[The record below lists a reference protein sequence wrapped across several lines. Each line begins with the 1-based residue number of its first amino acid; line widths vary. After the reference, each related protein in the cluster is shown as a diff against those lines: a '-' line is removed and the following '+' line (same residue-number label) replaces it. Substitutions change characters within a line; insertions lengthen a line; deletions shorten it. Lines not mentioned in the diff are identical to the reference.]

1 MASRAPRSTKRDE
14 RASDPNAP
22 QKQEVKASAARGKHA
37 AAARKERVPLGVARS
52 KLTVPP
58 REGYVRRWVND
69 DGKGRLQFAK
79 EGDYAFVE
87 DPDLR
92 VGEDEGQ
99 SRQDSRVSRI
109 VGRTAEGKPMRAY
122 LMEIPR
128 ELYQQD
134 QHSKQSELDEVD
146 RAIRKGRLVSA
157 GEEHRYVPDE
167 GRAIKIKRELVKA
180 KAADGDDDR
189 D

>member
-1 MASRAPRSTKRDE
+1 MARTPRSNARDKRPV
-14 RASDPNAP
+14 DPNASDD
-22 QKQEVKASAARGKHA
+22 QLSARGEQA
-37 AAARKERVPLGVARS
+37 TLARAERVPLGVARS
-52 KLTVPP
+52 KLTVPK
-58 REGYVRRWVND
+58 RDGYVRRWIND
-69 DGKGRLQFAK
+69 NGKGRLQFALQ
-79 EGDYAFVE
+79 GGYSFVE

-122 LMEIPR
+122 LMEIQR
-128 ELYQQD
+128 ELYKQD
-134 QHSKQSELDEVD
+134 QDSKQSELDEVD

-167 GRAIKIKRELVKA
+167 GRAIKINRELVNA
-180 KAADGDDDR
+180 KAESAAGDD
-189 D
+189 